1 MNLQEYISSGIVET
15 YVLGLAGTEESAEF
29 ERMCAAHSEVRR
41 ARDDFE
47 RLLEQQALDQA
58 VEPPLQVKAKIF
70 SRVEMEK
77 ENTPQTKYPVPKSI
91 PRIRA
96 GWSRYLAAASLLLLA
111 VSTAL
116 NYYFFSQYKK
126 YILKYDELLSSQTQ
140 LVGENK
146 VLQTRLQ
153 DFEQT
158 LNLIRD
164 PAMVVVKMPGVP
176 NSPSPSSLATVYWDS
191 RSRDVYLMINN
202 LPLPAGDKQYQLWA
216 LVDGK
221 PVDAGVFD
229 VKDALSLVKMKNIPK
244 AQGFAITLE
253 KRGGSPAP
261 TLDAMYVMG
270 KVSG

>member
-1 MNLQEYISSGIVET
+1 M
-15 YVLGLAGTEESAEF
+15 
-29 ERMCAAHSEVRR
+29 
-41 ARDDFE
+41 
-47 RLLEQQALDQA
+47 
-58 VEPPLQVKAKIF
+58 
-70 SRVEMEK
+70 
-77 ENTPQTKYPVPKSI
+77 
-91 PRIRA
+91 
-96 GWSRYLAAASLLLLA
+96 
-111 VSTAL
+111 
-116 NYYFFSQYKK
+116 
-126 YILKYDELLSSQTQ
+126 KYDELLSSQTQ